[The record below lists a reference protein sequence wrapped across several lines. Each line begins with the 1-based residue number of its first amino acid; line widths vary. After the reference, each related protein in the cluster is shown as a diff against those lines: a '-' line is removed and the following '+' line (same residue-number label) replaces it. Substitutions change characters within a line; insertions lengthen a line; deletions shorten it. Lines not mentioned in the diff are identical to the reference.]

1 MLGQRRQAS
10 RDKGL
15 EEQQQRAHE
24 REHQRRLGNDNK
36 LVHQYEQ
43 MGNVVSLNV
52 VELWFLHQNAV
63 DSNILL
69 LLFSSVSLLTS

>member
-24 REHQRRLGNDNK
+24 REHQRRLGIDNK

-52 VELWFLHQNAV
+52 VELWFLHQNVV